1 MQNVIN
7 TNIELIENLKE
18 NINDPYLILD
28 QQGRILSFNKLA
40 SSFFS
45 FSKGVENFYELLE
58 QSSIKKLGGLLHNV
72 FQENKTIE
80 EEIILNLNN
89 AKDIRANLIISQ
101 LIEKNEKL
109 AFCLFKNL
117 NDDVKKTSLKIKVK
131 EIDKIINNKE
141 VLSVIDEIISN
152 YPFTFISKN
161 LVRKS
166 ADKLKD
172 FFWLKNINGSYLLVN
187 DKVSA
192 SIGLNTIQI
201 EGRKESNFI
210 PTYLVNFQRS
220 INQYIVES
228 ANCTIIDGL
237 QFGGL
242 TNPDEY
248 ETVEIPLLDQENNIM
263 AIAGVGQKKLDKK
276 ETFEINEKVKDLLD
290 HVSCAIAFIDPKN
303 KISFYNAR
311 FSLQYGNKF
320 FDMKETEYYKLL
332 PAKAAEI
339 ISKFINSS
347 SDETAF
353 EFNDEEKNHLV
364 KLRKIFSK
372 NIYSGTSISI
382 EEKVPDDE
390 KTMQTGFQVNDKIL
404 YDNPFPVFIYNKENL
419 KFLEVNDAAL
429 QLYGYSKD
437 EFLNLDLTDLYTE
450 DDMQTL
456 LELTTENIREGI
468 FNGPYKHKKKDCS
481 NILIEMSKISIVY
494 KGGEAGLNVVRDVTK
509 KVENEKNS
517 SIYKAVFDNSDSL
530 LFLTDDS
537 GFITFINN
545 EVTNILGYSSQNL
558 EKTSFTSLFEDD
570 KRAFVSNEV
579 FKSTSGK
586 PFSFS
591 GNIKN
596 LENEFLSFEINAV
609 PVFNYKKEIDS
620 FVILTKLKDETK
632 IKAVEQFNKNEPREN
647 ETSLIDNQ
655 EILSGMFH
663 EILTPIN
670 VILGFVRELTDS
682 IEVLTPEQKEASDI
696 INQNR
701 ISLLNIMNT
710 IIDYINISDSS
721 IKLNINEIKITDIIN
736 NVQKDIND
744 LVAQKNF
751 QLSYGKI
758 SSSLVFSS
766 DEQKVQNLIYLLLLF
781 ILNGESEKKIYLSA
795 YQLNDENFIIIL
807 KDNYSYTS
815 DALIEK
821 LNTLIYGN
829 IIDIKNYGISKF
841 TVLLIKKLLRLLKG
855 YVKIVEENGN
865 NEFGFV
871 FPLDL
876 SNYNETKTEP
886 DIELDKLEYI
896 DEKWLDENFP
906 VNDEI
911 NENIN
916 VQTSEAYEG
925 EIEPEE
931 SEVLIEE
938 TPGNF
943 NSKKINLSELKC
955 LYIEDQIDSQ
965 ILFSFQM
972 SELKEIKFASSLEEA
987 IPILEHNNF
996 DFILLDINLQ
1006 GDYNGI
1012 DALKYIHKIP
1022 GFESTPIIAATAYL
1036 LPGDKEKFIATGFND
1051 FISKPIFH
1059 DNMVESLAKLF

>member
-1 MQNVIN
+1 MQNIIN
-7 TNIELIENLKE
+7 TNIELIESIKE
-18 NINDPYLILD
+18 NINDPYLVLD
-28 QQGRILSFNKLA
+28 QQGRILSFNNIA
-40 SSFFS
+40 SAFFS

-58 QSSIKKLGGLLHNV
+58 HTSIKKMGELLHTV
-72 FQENKTIE
+72 FTESNTIE
-80 EEIILNLNN
+80 EDIILNLNSGKN
-89 AKDIRANLIISQ
+89 IRAHLIISR
-101 LIEKNEKL
+101 LIEKDEKL
-109 AFCLFKNL
+109 AFCLFRNIN
-117 NDDVKKTSLKIKVK
+117 NDFKKTSLKIKIK

-141 VLSVIDEIISN
+141 VLSIIEEVKAS

-166 ADKLKD
+166 ADKLKV
-172 FFWLKNINGSYLLVN
+172 FFWLKNIDGSYLLVN

-192 SIGLNTIQI
+192 SIGLNTVQI

-210 PTYLVNFQRS
+210 PHYLVNFQKS
-220 INQYIVES
+220 IDQYIVES

-248 ETVEIPLLDQENNIM
+248 ETIEIPLLDQENKII
-263 AIAGVGQKKLDKK
+263 AIAGIGQKKPDKK
-276 ETFEINEKVKDLLD
+276 ETFEINDKVKDLLD
-290 HVSCAIAFIDPKN
+290 HVSCAIAFIDPKDM
-303 KISFYNAR
+303 ISFFNTR
-311 FSLQYGNKF
+311 FSLHYGNKF
-320 FDMKETEYYKLL
+320 FDLKETEYFKLF
-332 PAKAAEI
+332 PSKAVEK
-339 ISKFINSS
+339 ISKFISSS
-347 SDETAF
+347 SDETSF
-353 EFNDEEKNHLV
+353 EFNDEEKNYFV
-364 KLRKIFSK
+364 KLKKIF
-372 NIYSGTSISI
+372 NNNLYSGTSISI
-382 EEKVPDDE
+382 EEKIPDVE
-390 KTMQTGFQVNDKIL
+390 STVQSGFQVNDRIL
-404 YDNPFPVFIYNKENL
+404 YDNPFPVLIFNKENL

-456 LELTTENIREGI
+456 LELTTENIQEGV
-468 FNGPYKHKKKDCS
+468 FNGPYKHKKKDGS
-481 NILIEMSKISIVY
+481 NILIEMSKISIIY
-494 KGGEAGLNVVRDVTK
+494 KGKDAGLNVLRDITK
-509 KVENEKNS
+509 KVEHEKNS
-517 SIYKAVFDNSDSL
+517 RIYKAVFEHTDSL

-545 EVTNILGYSSQNL
+545 EVTNVLGYSIQEL

-570 KRAFVSNEV
+570 KRAFVSSEI
-579 FKSTSGK
+579 FKSTTEK
-586 PFSFS
+586 TISFS

-596 LENEFLSFEINAV
+596 SENELSSFKINAV
-609 PVFNYKKEIDS
+609 PVFNFKNETDS
-620 FVILTKLKDETK
+620 FVILAKLKKETE
-632 IKAVEQFNKNEPREN
+632 IKSAQQIDKNETLDN
-647 ETSLIDNQ
+647 GTSVLDNPS
-655 EILSGMFH
+655 ILSGLFH

-670 VILGFVRELTDS
+670 VILGFVRELTES
-682 IEVLTPEQKEASDI
+682 VEVLTPEQKEASDI

-701 ISLLNIMNT
+701 IRLLNIMNT

-721 IKLNINEIKITDIIN
+721 IKLNIKEIKITNIID
-736 NVQKDIND
+736 NVQMDIND
-744 LVAQKNF
+744 LGTQKNF
-751 QLSYGKI
+751 ELSYGKI

-766 DEQKVQNLIYLLLLF
+766 DEQKMQNLIYLLLL
-781 ILNGESEKKIYLSA
+781 LTMNGENEKKIYFSA
-795 YQLNDENFIIIL
+795 FQFNDENFILIL
-807 KDNYSYTS
+807 KDNYSFTS
-815 DALIEK
+815 NELIEK
-821 LNTLIYGN
+821 LNATIYGN
-829 IIDIKNYGISKF
+829 NGDIKNYGISKF
-841 TVLLIKKLLRLLKG
+841 TILLIKKLLRLLKG
-855 YVKIVEENGN
+855 SVKIVEENGN
-865 NEFGFV
+865 KEFGFV

-876 SNYNETKTEP
+876 AKYNQIKTEP

-916 VQTSEAYEG
+916 KQANEAYEG

-931 SEVLIEE
+931 SDVLVEE
-938 TPGNF
+938 THGNV

-972 SELKEIKFASSLEEA
+972 SELEEIKFASSLEEA
-987 IPILEHNNF
+987 IPILEQDNF

-1059 DNMVESLAKLF
+1059 DNMVESLSKLF